1 MRKGLGLKNRIAY
14 LLAFVLLGT
23 TLLTGCG
30 EEVVATDTNK
40 MENMEG
46 LTRMESAPVL
56 NYEVPTMQPGILVD
70 RIGYEATGTK
80 LILVRGEILP
90 NAFDLVDANS
100 GEVVFTGKLEEP
112 TYEETTGEYNSYGDF
127 SAFTTEGT
135 YYVVCDI
142 IGQSYPF
149 VIENTLYDNLMAET
163 LAELSS
169 VRKEL
174 ESGDI
179 GSVCECVSTLLLSY
193 ELFGSV
199 YDGEAAEGAQPQL
212 ISLIK
217 EYIIW
222 LLAVQDSQ
230 TGAVLSGDAVD
241 KEQTAWLAAVLAKFS
256 YTYQKFDNTY
266 ATVCLQAADRAWDYL
281 QKEEDVPP
289 EAMFYAATELYRAT
303 GQYAY
308 HKEVKNLGNGV
319 ALNVH
324 NKAQVFGAL
333 TYAFTKRKVD
343 VDICA
348 SMMQVLFAEAED
360 IAVRAKDN
368 FYMTGSGL
376 KQGEDILLWE
386 MLLVSAIDYVIT
398 NHEYATMI
406 EDHLHYLAGSN
417 EEAVCYI
424 RWSEKY
430 ADDGDTERNDVASLA
445 EYVMMLS
452 EILSHR
458 QEETE

>member
-1 MRKGLGLKNRIAY
+1 MRKGLGLKNKIAY
-14 LLAFVLLGT
+14 FLAFVLLGT
-23 TLLTGCG
+23 AVLSGCG
-30 EEVVATDTNK
+30 EEVVTTDTNATETVEGPTS
-40 MENMEG
+40 ME
-46 LTRMESAPVL
+46 TAPVL
-56 NYEVPTMQPGILVD
+56 TYEVPSMQPGILVD

-80 LILVRGEILP
+80 LILVRGDLLP
-90 NAFDLVDANS
+90 HTFDLVDANS

-112 TYEETTGEYNSYGDF
+112 TYEEATGEYNSYGDF
-127 SAFTTEGT
+127 SAFTTEGA
-135 YYVVCDI
+135 YYVDCDI

-149 VIENTLYDNLMAET
+149 VIENTLYDKLMAET
-163 LAELSS
+163 LAELSAS
-169 VRKEL
+169 RKDL

-179 GSVCECVSTLLLSY
+179 GSVCEGVSTLLLSY
-193 ELFGSV
+193 ELFGNV

-222 LLAVQDSQ
+222 LLATQDSQ
-230 TGAVLSGDAVD
+230 TGAVLSGDKVD

-281 QKEEDVPP
+281 QKEENVPP
-289 EAMFYAATELYRAT
+289 EVMFYAAAELYRAT

-319 ALNVH
+319 TLDAH

-333 TYAFTKRKVD
+333 TYAFTKRNVD

-360 IAVRAKDN
+360 IAVRANDN

-376 KQGEDILLWE
+376 KQGEAKLLWE

-424 RWSEKY
+424 RWSEKN
-430 ADDGDTERNDVASLA
+430 TEVDESERTDVARLA